1 LKWFFCSD
9 ADFFAILFGRACAC
23 PSAAARGTSRDISAE
38 SSVEFRKIPEHE
50 ALNPY
55 DVGRC
60 LAWYVRYLHA
70 QMSRRGITEEERN
83 SGVNLRVE
91 RYRLLKS
98 QADLSE

>member
-70 QMSRRGITEEERN
+70 QMSRRASPRKNETAASIFAW
-83 SGVNLRVE
+83 SGTGF
-91 RYRLLKS
+91 
-98 QADLSE
+98 